1 MNMSGMPKKNICY
14 FSARCLWSKRFI
26 EAIVNTPY
34 KDEFQYVLVDDP
46 ANRPTWLKKVPTLVI
61 FGDEKYPEPLTDEA
75 VVNWVFERKLR
86 GGGTRPPS
94 VVQSRVPT
102 QAVPNQYTSG
112 NPHIMQPG
120 LQIAPPTYQQNRAP
134 VVQSRTPQPPAQPNY
149 SQPAYNQPTYQPAYQ
164 PTHVP
169 PAASQYAPP
178 QYQNTLPTPANI
190 QPMPHPPRNDD
201 NGNNDEIQPWVS
213 SEMSGTSRLAY
224 SGMFDEN
231 DSTLMSKQGNF
242 ADLNGNSSVDVRATS
257 SIGPSVNEV
266 NSRSR
271 GEQLFDKRMEEFM
284 KNRGAEVPMAAP
296 RQ

>member
-1 MNMSGMPKKNICY
+1 MNMPGIPKKNICY

-34 KDEFQYVLVDDP
+34 KDEFQFILVDEP
-46 ANRPTWLKKVPTLVI
+46 ANRPSWLKKVPTLVI
-61 FGDEKYPEPLTDEA
+61 FGDANYPDPLTDEA
-75 VVNWVFERKLR
+75 VVNWVFERKLK
-86 GGGTRPPS
+86 GGAATVTRPPQ

-102 QAVPNQYTSG
+102 QSVPNQYTSN

-120 LQIAPPTYQQNRAP
+120 LQIAPPTYQQTRAP
-134 VVQSRTPQPPAQPNY
+134 VVQSRTPQAPVQPNY
-149 SQPAYNQPTYQPAYQ
+149 TQPPQYNQPPQ
-164 PTHVP
+164 HVP
-169 PAASQYAPP
+169 PTASQYAPP
-178 QYQNTLPTPANI
+178 QYQNTLPPTPANI
-190 QPMPHPPRNDD
+190 QPMPHPPKNEES
-201 NGNNDEIQPWVS
+201 NEVQAWVS
-213 SEMSGTSRLAY
+213 SEMSGSSRLAY

-257 SIGPSVNEV
+257 SMGPSVNEV

-271 GEQLFDKRMEEFM
+271 GEQLFDKRMEEFL
-284 KNRGAEVPMAAP
+284 KNRGSELPMAHP

>member
-1 MNMSGMPKKNICY
+1 MNMSGIPKKNICY

-34 KDEFQYVLVDDP
+34 KDEFQYVLVDEP
-46 ANRPTWLKKVPTLVI
+46 ANRPSWLKKVPTLVI
-61 FGDEKYPEPLTDEA
+61 FGDEKYPDPLTDEA
-75 VVNWVFERKLR
+75 VVNWVFERKLK
-86 GGGTRPPS
+86 GGAARSPQI
-94 VVQSRVPT
+94 VQSRVPT
-102 QAVPNQYTSG
+102 QSVPNQYTSG

-120 LQIAPPTYQQNRAP
+120 LQITPPTYQQNRAP
-134 VVQSRTPQPPAQPNY
+134 VVQSRAPQPPAQPNY
-149 SQPAYNQPTYQPAYQ
+149 NQPAYTQPA
-164 PTHVP
+164 HVP

-178 QYQNTLPTPANI
+178 QYQTTLPTTPANI
-190 QPMPHPPRNDD
+190 QPMPHPPKNEES
-201 NGNNDEIQPWVS
+201 NEIQAWVS
-213 SEMSGTSRLAY
+213 SEMSGSSRLAY

-231 DSTLMSKQGNF
+231 DTSLMSKQGNF

-284 KNRGAEVPMAAP
+284 KNRGTEVPMSQP